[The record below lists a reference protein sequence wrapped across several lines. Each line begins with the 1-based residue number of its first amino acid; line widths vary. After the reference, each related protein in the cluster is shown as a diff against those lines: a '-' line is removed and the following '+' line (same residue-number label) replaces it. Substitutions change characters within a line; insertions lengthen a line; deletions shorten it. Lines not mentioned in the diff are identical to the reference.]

1 MHVKGF
7 LHKLLVPVIHKLRVK
22 ALSEVI
28 EAAIT
33 TKKLTL
39 TVLARGLG
47 SRIQERSAIQ
57 KVNRL
62 LGNESLLADYDLI
75 AKQIA
80 TLLIGKKIHAEII
93 VDWSK
98 YSNSDDAIIRAALAV
113 EGRAL
118 TIYEERH
125 SIKKMG
131 NRNIQIKFLQKLK
144 QILPTDCKPVIVTDA
159 GFHND
164 WFRKIV
170 SMNWNYVGRV
180 RGIRKYRKLDHK
192 NFMLCSNL
200 FKQAT
205 RTVKYLG
212 KMILTK
218 KNCMESY
225 FYIVKGKLKGRK
237 ALTKGGRIKRDKDS
251 KGYSRAHRE
260 PWLLVSSLHGRNAA
274 KKVERIYSHRM
285 TIEEAF
291 RDLKSSR
298 YGLGLE
304 EGKTRVKKRRNI
316 LLLIAMLASLIAW
329 LVGMAGEKMN
339 LQYQFQSNS
348 IKHRRVLSL
357 FYLGCQMIRKKI
369 NIPYEIID
377 SIIAS
382 LQQEAIYV

>member
-1 MHVKGF
+1 MHVGRF
-7 LHKLLVPVIHKLRVK
+7 LHKLLASVIHKARIKV
-22 ALSEVI
+22 LSEVT
-28 EAAIT
+28 EATINI
-33 TKKLTL
+33 KQLTL
-39 TVLARGLG
+39 TAIARELD
-47 SRIQERSAIQ
+47 SPIQERSAIQ

-80 TLLIGKKIHAEII
+80 HLLIGKKIHPEII

-164 WFRKIV
+164 WFRKII
-170 SMNWNYVGRV
+170 SMNWEYVGRV
-180 RGIRKYRKLDHK
+180 RGIRKYCQLDRNK
-192 NFMLCSNL
+192 FMLCSNL

-205 RTVKYLG
+205 KTVKYLG

-218 KNCMESY
+218 QNSMESY

-237 ALTKGGRIKRDKDS
+237 AL
-251 KGYSRAHRE
+251 
-260 PWLLVSSLHGRNAA
+260 
-274 KKVERIYSHRM
+274 
-285 TIEEAF
+285 
-291 RDLKSSR
+291 
-298 YGLGLE
+298 
-304 EGKTRVKKRRNI
+304 
-316 LLLIAMLASLIAW
+316 
-329 LVGMAGEKMN
+329 
-339 LQYQFQSNS
+339 
-348 IKHRRVLSL
+348 
-357 FYLGCQMIRKKI
+357 
-369 NIPYEIID
+369 
-377 SIIAS
+377 
-382 LQQEAIYV
+382 